1 MGRNVLPR
9 LQMQGRRT
17 QVDRR
22 TRNVPGQAQAV
33 EGAPV
38 VVHSGQSLHVANGGR
53 MVQKLEVLGGSQ
65 LGVSTVGRL
74 PHLRIKGVVVGWM
87 RVVQALSDGSGEQSA
102 VVQPAAQVGRSR
114 IRMED
119 VTQAA
124 NARRRRGTVAL
135 RDHVGQTQKRTI
147 PLRLGC
153 VAKRLVQRVVQPI
166 REFPGPVHN
175 STDTRLH
182 NKDGAVVLRFMSG
195 VPKTLPKGPNVM
207 IKGE

>member
-1 MGRNVLPR
+1 MNVLG
-9 LQMQGRRT
+9 QT
-17 QVDRR
+17 Q
-22 TRNVPGQAQAV
+22 AA
-33 EGAPV
+33 EGALV
-38 VVHSGQSLHVANGGR
+38 VVHGGQSLHVVNGGR
-53 MVQKLEVLGGSQ
+53 IVQKLEVLGGSQ

-102 VVQPAAQVGRSR
+102 VVQPAAQGGRSR

-119 VTQAA
+119 VTQVA
-124 NARRRRGTVAL
+124 NARRRRGTAAL

-153 VAKRLVQRVVQPI
+153 VAKRPVQRVVQPI

-175 STDTRLH
+175 SDDKRLYS
-182 NKDGAVVLRFMSG
+182 KDAPIVR
-195 VPKTLPKGPNVM
+195 
-207 IKGE
+207 